1 MDEISVS
8 APTEVVTVDSEGRT
22 GEFTINPRT
31 YGLDIYEEDALRGGD
46 PEFNADIARRL
57 MAGELEGA
65 VKDAV
70 LINAA
75 AALAVVKGWE
85 DSDLRTVL
93 TEQVAVAREVL
104 ESGKAKQAMD
114 LIVNG

>member
-1 MDEISVS
+1 
-8 APTEVVTVDSEGRT
+8 
-22 GEFTINPRT
+22 
-31 YGLDIYEEDALRGGD
+31 
-46 PEFNADIARRL
+46 L
-57 MAGELEGA
+57 MAGEIEGA

-85 DSDLRTVL
+85 DSDLHTVL